1 MVIVSAPGKILLA
14 GGYLVLEESNCGL
27 VVAVNRRF
35 YCQCDAVVVEND
47 DDDAAAAA
55 IEEERSTT
63 STTTPTA
70 TTTIITVQSPQ
81 FGSEWH
87 YTWDGTSIHCDANN
101 TSTNTFIEKTL
112 RVVLSYLAAVE
123 QSRQQQQPL
132 QQQEH
137 YSTQKRRTKRTIR
150 HLKLKVA
157 ADNDFY
163 SLLPHLQQRQ
173 LPLADGDKL
182 PRCLNAAKD
191 KNGTVLKTGLGS
203 SACLVTVLVAALVK
217 TLLYQE
223 DGNGDDGDGPNNNML
238 LPLERICALAQLSHC
253 YAQGKIGSGFD
264 VSAACYGSHIYQRF
278 PPAILHDVLAA
289 LDDDGAATTA
299 GNNDTTADGTAAATA
314 ATHCQTLI
322 QSIVND
328 HATKIFGN
336 NSGVQRPVHAFHGD
350 DSFLQVM
357 MADVSMGSESPGMAK
372 AILQWKQKQQQQQ
385 QQDDDNEST
394 PGSSSIPHW
403 DDLVQLNRTIIELL
417 SQLPAAVAASIPPEQ
432 QQQPNDDDQ
441 KNRQRRSRFAALPAS
456 EWSSQL
462 QADEPLLTPL
472 LLQLRTAFA
481 HARHHLKELGEAA
494 NVAVEPDLQTALCDA
509 TSQLP
514 GVVATL
520 VPGAGGYDAVVCIY
534 VNDRSVRDAIAQ
546 FWTQDWMTQQQ
557 QQLLQHQQ
565 DGAIVVP
572 VVVPVVVSPLTV
584 AGVDHGQGLLV
595 EDQFPVATI
604 V

>member
-47 DDDAAAAA
+47 DDDDEKDDAAAAA
-55 IEEERSTT
+55 LIEEERSSNS
-63 STTTPTA
+63 STM

-87 YTWDGTSIHCDANN
+87 YTWDGTSIQCDANN
-101 TSTNTFIEKTL
+101 TSTNLFIEKTL
-112 RVVLSYLAAVE
+112 RVVLSYLAAE
-123 QSRQQQQPL
+123 KSRPQQ

-137 YSTQKRRTKRTIR
+137 YSTQQRRTTT
-150 HLKLKVA
+150 HLQLKVA

-173 LPLADGDKL
+173 LHLCDGDLL

-191 KNGTVLKTGLGS
+191 SNGTVLKTGLGS

-217 TLLYQE
+217 TLLYHQE
-223 DGNGDDGDGPNNNML
+223 DGDDDDGHHNIL
-238 LPLERICALAQLSHC
+238 LPLDRICALAQVAHC

-289 LDDDGAATTA
+289 LDDATA
-299 GNNDTTADGTAAATA
+299 DTNTADGTAAAAA

-322 QSIVND
+322 QSIVNG

-336 NSGVQRPVHAFHGD
+336 NVQRPVHAFHGD

-372 AILQWKQKQQQQQ
+372 AILQWKQQQQQQ
-385 QQDDDNEST
+385 QEDDDDET
-394 PGSSSIPHW
+394 PPSSSSIPHW

-417 SQLPAAVAASIPPEQ
+417 SQLPAAVAASPPPHQQE
-432 QQQPNDDDQ
+432 QQQPNEDDDE
-441 KNRQRRSRFAALPAS
+441 KNHRRRSRFAALPAS

-462 QADEPLLTPL
+462 QADEPFLTPL
-472 LLQLRTAFA
+472 LLQLRTAFT

-494 NVAVEPDLQTALCDA
+494 NVPVEPDIQTALCNA

-514 GVVATL
+514 GVLATL

-534 VNDRSVRDAIAQ
+534 INDRTVRDAIAQ

-557 QQLLQHQQ
+557 QQQQQ
-565 DGAIVVP
+565 DGAIVP
-572 VVVPVVVSPLTV
+572 VVPVVCPLTV

-595 EDQFPVATI
+595 EDQFPLATI